1 MFRSNP
7 KPPARLP
14 SWGVQVLTRDYLI
27 EGQLRPKS
35 SAYVEDFVPN
45 LLRLLKSNAHQ
56 DLSDW
61 AIFEGHM
68 RPASN
73 LAAPPQAFAR
83 WTLLF
88 GREMLALAPLDAGGQ
103 TALRDAY
110 ARFKFPFAVTLL
122 VGSYRARGNL
132 LLDGDDGLADLTTFV
147 PMAEATIDCL
157 LPGGQLSNWRPP
169 WVLLNG
175 VAVQGDVRDA

>member
-27 EGQLRPKS
+27 EGQLRPTS
-35 SAYVEDFVPN
+35 TEYAGEFFTDA
-45 LLRLLKSNAHQ
+45 LRWLKANAHQ
-56 DLSDW
+56 DITDW
-61 AIFEGHM
+61 TIFEGHM
-68 RPASN
+68 RAASN
-73 LAAPPQAFAR
+73 LTAPPQDFAR
-83 WTLLF
+83 WTLLLN
-88 GREMLALAPLDAGGQ
+88 RELLALAPLDPDSQ

-110 ARFKFPFAVTLL
+110 AHFKFPFAATLL
-122 VGSYRARGNL
+122 VGPYRVRGNL
-132 LLDGDDGLADLTTFV
+132 LLYSNSGLADLTTFV
-147 PMAEATIDCL
+147 PMAEATFDCL
-157 LPGGQLSNWRPP
+157 LPGSQLSNWRVP